1 MPKRNNTTN
10 LIHAA
15 IDEACEDR
23 AQFARDNEDCAPED
37 AREARQVEQ
46 EMAAWKHDNLK
57 DGARW
62 TPGSLREKGLA
73 FFDPVCQALYFA
85 IISRTA
91 RIIALEKTNAG
102 TGEDVAWRKSYQR
115 LLSLLSQ
122 DVQPRKFILMEPRDI
137 IATIPED
144 SFEEVEGGGRV
155 YRPKL

>member
-91 RIIALEKTNAG
+91 RIIALENTNAG
-102 TGEDVAWRKSYQR
+102 TGEDVAWRG
-115 LLSLLSQ
+115 
-122 DVQPRKFILMEPRDI
+122 
-137 IATIPED
+137 A
-144 SFEEVEGGGRV
+144 GGRRRSPEGRLTDV
-155 YRPKL
+155 SQVLRAHRPGGPKRTGH